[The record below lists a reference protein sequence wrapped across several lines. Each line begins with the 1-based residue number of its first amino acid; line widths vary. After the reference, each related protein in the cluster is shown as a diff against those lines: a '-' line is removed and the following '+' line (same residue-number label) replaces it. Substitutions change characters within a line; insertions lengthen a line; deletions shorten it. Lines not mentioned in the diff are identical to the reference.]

1 MAFFFFRL
9 PRCKPPVPRKPSIS
23 PKPANLSRSPSAPT
37 NQGDSMQRILQN
49 LSVGNGNCNLAWNE
63 SSQETVFMN
72 IYDWY
77 LPFHDQ
83 KHSEQN
89 ITFVR
94 LFLFLFLFLF
104 GGGGI
109 FIMQIWAALEFYW
122 KLWVMKFDMLWII
135 FRILDDSVFLEDF
148 IISHLQ
154 WIYILNEFWNN

>member
-1 MAFFFFRL
+1 MWLFFFFRL

-63 SSQETVFMN
+63 SSQETLFMN
-72 IYDWY
+72 IYDLY
-77 LPFHDQ
+77 LIFHDQ

-94 LFLFLFLFLF
+94 LFLFYFL
-104 GGGGI
+104 GGWVI